1 MFGRKPAANE
11 LKEIVDKNRF
21 RIVRK
26 IAEGGMGAVY
36 EAVLVGA
43 EGFEKTVAI
52 KTIQESLSSD
62 PEFVEMFIGEAKLVA
77 DLVHQ
82 YIVQIYQMGK
92 VGSMYY
98 MAMEYVEGVNL
109 QEFMNR
115 HYERRVKLPIDIG
128 TYIISRVCRG
138 LEYAHRKTDRAG
150 NLLNVV
156 HRDISPKNLMISTE
170 GFVKLTDFGIAKA
183 RNLMKNQEGEVLM
196 GKAQYM
202 SPEQAQYMQ
211 TDGRSDLFSLGIV
224 MWELLTGQ
232 TLFGSENTGVILE
245 NVVYKEIP
253 AARKANPE
261 LPEEVERILTK
272 ALMRDPNQRYQDAG
286 RMAYDLEYYMYHNRF
301 GPTNVSLE
309 KYMQKLFPEVVRSTP
324 RRADSEVFPG
334 DAAQQANPRK

>member
-1 MFGRKPAANE
+1 MFGRKPNPSD
-11 LKEIVDKNRF
+11 LKEIVDKCRF
-21 RIVRK
+21 KLVRK
-26 IAEGGMGAVY
+26 LADGGMGSVY
-36 EAVLVGA
+36 EAVLSGG

-52 KTIQESLSSD
+52 KTIQESLSND

-92 VGSMYY
+92 VGNIYY

-115 HYERRVKLPIDIG
+115 HYERRMKLPIDLAV
-128 TYIISRVCRG
+128 YIISRVARG
-138 LEYAHRKTDRAG
+138 LEYAHRKTDRMG
-150 NLLNVV
+150 NPLNVV
-156 HRDISPKNLMISTE
+156 HRDISPKNIMISTE

-183 RNLMKNQEGEVLM
+183 RNLLKNQEGEVLM

-224 MWELLTGQ
+224 MYELLTGQ
-232 TLFGSENTGVILE
+232 ALFGSENTGVILE

-253 AARKANPE
+253 PARRAAPE
-261 LPEEVERILTK
+261 IPEEVDRILAKT
-272 ALMRDPNQRYQDAG
+272 LMRDMGQRYQDAS

-301 GPTNVSLE
+301 GPTNVTLE
-309 KYMQKLFPEVVRSTP
+309 KYMQRMYPELFKSTP
-324 RRADSEVFPG
+324 RRSDSEIFPA
-334 DAAQQANPRK
+334 DADPAGKSKR